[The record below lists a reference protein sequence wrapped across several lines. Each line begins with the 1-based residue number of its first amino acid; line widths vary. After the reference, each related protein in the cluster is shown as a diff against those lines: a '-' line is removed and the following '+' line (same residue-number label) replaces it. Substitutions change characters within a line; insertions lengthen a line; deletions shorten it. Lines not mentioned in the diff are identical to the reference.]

1 MASSEANSAT
11 PLNSISL
18 NVQRQSNIQDK
29 SMNHHNMANSIVKH
43 VKITINNH
51 DVLPGEEDD
60 DDDNKDEEGSTEV
73 TKVEKNESRSI
84 SSQSTSSSGT
94 DGTDIVKLGRS
105 KDSPTLTSKKL
116 VALFI
121 GDLDEKVTEKN
132 LRDTFN
138 KFDSFVSAKICIDS
152 NTKKSLG
159 YGYLN
164 FSNEEDAERVIEEFN
179 YIPIFG
185 REVRIMPSL
194 RNSFYRKNI
203 GTNVFFSN
211 LPLENL
217 ALTTRVF
224 YDAFKKYG
232 KILSCK
238 LDRRKNIGFV
248 YFEKDSAAKQAIA
261 EYNGKEFYGN
271 NILCGIHF
279 DRNVRKS
286 PEFEKRKARLEDM
299 TLVKESLV
307 MDNNQEI
314 PSGSKMKGPHPN
326 AVFIKNLPLNPD
338 SDLLLDYFSQI
349 GPVKSIFTSNV
360 SKLNSAWAFITFKKG
375 SDAQDAIDSLN
386 HSQLLGRTIELSRA
400 QKNFQTDID
409 AANAGA
415 GNNSGGTTRS
425 NDSDP
430 CSTQHS
436 SSYKL
441 TVYLSSLSSICSEQF
456 LQCFCAEER
465 IKTKRI
471 SIRFYDEA
479 TLTFSGFVQCQ
490 TRNDA
495 NRLFELLNNKLLGD
509 STVKASWKPSKEAK
523 PINTAVAT
531 VPITPHLK
539 LQQHNHKKPTTSV
552 NIRREPYI
560 YRAPAPEYR
569 GYNPLKNKMLQQQVL
584 MAPLNV
590 KAVAKDPNA
599 KEALAALKK
608 EVRRYIDFL
617 KFPLATREQ
626 NLSIISK
633 YILEVF
639 YQNRVEAITRVLLM
653 KQNHNYFERQFQE
666 QVEESIAQLGLEGR

>member
-1 MASSEANSAT
+1 MASEANSAT

-18 NVQRQSNIQDK
+18 NVQRQTNVQDK
-29 SMNHHNMANSIVKH
+29 AISHHNVANSIVKH

-51 DVLPGEEDD
+51 DVSPGEEDD
-60 DDDNKDEEGSTEV
+60 DEDEDNKDDEV
-73 TKVEKNESRSI
+73 ATDIVKLDKNESRSI
-84 SSQSTSSSGT
+84 SSQSTNSSGT

-138 KFDSFVSAKICIDS
+138 KFESFVSAKICIDS

-179 YIPIFG
+179 YIPVFG
-185 REVRIMPSL
+185 REVRLMPSL

-248 YFEKDSAAKQAIA
+248 YFEKDSAAKEAIA
-261 EYNGKEFYGN
+261 EYNGKEFFGN

-386 HSQLLGRTIELSRA
+386 HSQLVGRTIELSRA

-409 AANAGA
+409 AANAGSSSNAA
-415 GNNSGGTTRS
+415 GSAKST
-425 NDSDP
+425 DSDGSP
-430 CSTQHS
+430 QHN

-471 SIRFYDEA
+471 CIRFYDES

-495 NRLFELLNNKLLGD
+495 NRLFELLNKKLLGD
-509 STVKASWKPSKEAK
+509 STVKASWKPCKEAK
-523 PINTAVAT
+523 PINTAVAAA
-531 VPITPHLK
+531 PAASQLK
-539 LQQHNHKKPTTSV
+539 PPNSHKKPAAPV

-584 MAPLNV
+584 MAPSNAKPV
-590 KAVAKDPNA
+590 VKDPNS
-599 KEALAALKK
+599 KETFVALKK

-626 NLSIISK
+626 NLNIISK

-639 YQNRVEAITRVLLM
+639 YQNRIEAITRVLLM